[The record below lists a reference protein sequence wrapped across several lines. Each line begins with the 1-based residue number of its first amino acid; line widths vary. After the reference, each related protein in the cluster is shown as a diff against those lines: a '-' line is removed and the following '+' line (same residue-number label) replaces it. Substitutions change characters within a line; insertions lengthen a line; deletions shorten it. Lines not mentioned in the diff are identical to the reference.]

1 MSKVRGLR
9 GATTANE
16 NGKEAILEATTE
28 LLTKLVDA
36 NKINL
41 DDVAAAFFTTTHDLN
56 VEFPAV
62 AARKIGWTSVALM
75 CGHEMQV
82 PDGLPK
88 CVRVLILLNTDKAP
102 RDLVHVYLRGATHL
116 RDRGMENKK

>member
-1 MSKVRGLR
+1 MSKVRGIR
-9 GATTANE
+9 GATTATE
-16 NGKEAILEATTE
+16 NTRSAILEATTE
-28 LLTKLVDA
+28 LLEKLTNA
-36 NKINL
+36 NKIVL

-56 VEFPAV
+56 AEFPAV
-62 AARKIGWTSVALM
+62 AARKMGWTSVALM

-88 CVRVLILLNTDKAP
+88 CIRVLILLNTDKAP
-102 RDLVHVYLRGATHL
+102 RDLVHVYLRGAIHL